1 MLMKV
6 YGRMIDYQSLI
17 IKSKIIKVNMGAI
30 DKILRNKTRKFKNHF
45 FTKKLTN
52 SLLHPNKNL
61 FNVT

>member
-1 MLMKV
+1 
-6 YGRMIDYQSLI
+6 
-17 IKSKIIKVNMGAI
+17 MGAI